1 MREAEIRPAAL
12 LAEYLRLS
20 AADAETFF
28 RDPASL
34 MHRTCPGCGAD
45 DADPAFRK
53 NGFALVVCGGCG
65 TLYAD
70 PAPTPARLDTF
81 YADSPSSNY
90 WANTFF
96 PAVAEAR
103 RSRIFRPRVERILG
117 LMERLGRAPRRAI
130 DVGAGAAVF
139 LEEFRALEPDS
150 DLRAVEPG
158 HALAAQC
165 RDKGFDTFAG
175 FAEGAAA
182 AQGWRGTADLV
193 TSFEVIEHVAE
204 SLPFL
209 RALGGLARPGGI
221 VLVTGLT
228 GDGFDIRALGPRS
241 NAVCPPHHIN
251 FLSRAGVA
259 ALIERA
265 GLEEIEFFTPG
276 QLDVDIVMNALAD
289 DPEAVADRALR
300 DRLVAADAQEL
311 ARMQA
316 EIAEANR
323 SSHMWFVARRPP
335 GNGA

>member
-1 MREAEIRPAAL
+1 VREADIRPAVL

-28 RDPASL
+28 RDPAAL
-34 MHRTCPGCGAD
+34 DHRACPGCGVD
-45 DADPAFRK
+45 DPDLAFHK
-53 NGFALVVCGGCG
+53 NRFRLVTCGGCG

-70 PAPTPARLDTF
+70 PAPAPNRLDSF

-103 RSRIFRPRVERILG
+103 RGRIFRPRVERILA
-117 LMERLGRAPRRAI
+117 LMARLGRAPRRVI

-139 LEEFRALEPDS
+139 LEEFRELAPDS

-158 HALAAQC
+158 HKLAAQC
-165 RDKGFDTFAG
+165 RDKGFETFAG
-175 FAEGAAA
+175 FAEGAAQA
-182 AQGWRGTADLV
+182 DGWRGTADLV
-193 TSFEVIEHVAE
+193 ASFEVIEHVAE
-204 SLPFL
+204 TVPFL
-209 RALGGLARPGGI
+209 AALGRLARPGGI

-228 GDGFDIRALGPRS
+228 GDGFDIRALGAKS

-251 FLSRAGVA
+251 FLSRHGVA
-259 ALIERA
+259 ALIKRA

-289 DPEAVADRALR
+289 DPEAVADLALR
-300 DRLVAADAQEL
+300 NRLLDASPQEL
-311 ARMQA
+311 AQLQA
-316 EIAEANR
+316 EIAETNR
-323 SSHMWFVARRPP
+323 SSHMWFVAQRPR
-335 GNGA
+335 AAA

>member
-28 RDPASL
+28 RDPAAL
-34 MHRTCPGCGAD
+34 HHRACPGCGAD

-53 NGFALVVCGGCG
+53 NGFQLVTCGGCG

-70 PAPTPARLDTF
+70 PAPAPARLDSF

-90 WANTFF
+90 WAHTFF

-103 RSRIFRPRVERILG
+103 RTRIFRPRVERILG
-117 LMERLGRAPRRAI
+117 LLAQLGRTPRRVI

-139 LEEFRALEPDS
+139 LEEFRALAPDS

-165 RDKGFDTFAG
+165 RDKGFETFAG
-175 FAEGAAA
+175 FAERAAEA
-182 AQGWRGTADLV
+182 AGWHGTADLV
-193 TSFEVIEHVAE
+193 TCFEVIEHVAE
-204 SLPFL
+204 TLTFL
-209 RALGGLARPGGI
+209 AALGRLARPGGV

-259 ALIERA
+259 ALIAHA
-265 GLEEIEFFTPG
+265 GLEEVEFFTPG

-289 DPEAVADRALR
+289 DPEAVADVALR
-300 DRLVAADAQEL
+300 NRLLAADAYEL
-311 ARMQA
+311 AQLQS
-316 EIAEANR
+316 EIADTNR
-323 SSHMWFVARRPP
+323 SSHMWFVSQRPRE
-335 GNGA
+335 GA

>member
-1 MREAEIRPAAL
+1 VREAEIRPAAL

-20 AADAETFF
+20 AADADRFF
-28 RDPASL
+28 RDPAAL
-34 MHRTCPGCGAD
+34 HHRACPGCGVD

-53 NGFALVVCGGCG
+53 NGFQLVTCGGCG

-70 PAPTPARLDTF
+70 PAPTPTRLDSF

-103 RSRIFRPRVERILG
+103 RSRIFRPRVERILAV
-117 LMERLGRAPRRAI
+117 MARLGRTPRRVI

-139 LEEFRALEPDS
+139 LEEFRALLPDA

-158 HALAAQC
+158 HQLATQC
-165 RDKGFDTFAG
+165 RDKGFETFAG
-175 FAEGAAA
+175 FAERAGESD
-182 AQGWRGTADLV
+182 GWRGTADLV

-204 SLPFL
+204 TVPFVA
-209 RALGGLARPGGI
+209 ALGRLARPGGI

-228 GDGFDIRALGPRS
+228 GDGFDIRALGAKS

-251 FLSRAGVA
+251 FLSRDGVA
-259 ALIERA
+259 ALIGRA
-265 GLEEIEFFTPG
+265 GLEEVEFFTPG
-276 QLDVDIVMNALAD
+276 QLDVDIVMNALND
-289 DPEAVADRALR
+289 DPEAVRDIALR
-300 DRLVAADAQEL
+300 NRLLDSSPHEL
-311 ARMQA
+311 AELQA

-323 SSHMWFVARRPP
+323 SSHMWFVAQRPREP
-335 GNGA
+335 GA